1 MYLFSGLSKI
11 LVILFRVLVV
21 LTVLI
26 LVTVNGFTVSA
37 ETQTDSNEPT
47 TNTLSTIFP
56 ACKFADTG
64 VASFLECG
72 SQITFFILVVAI
84 IYAFLKLAYMAINGL
99 LFAGGVSSD
108 FYKMIGE
115 SLRNLVVGILFV
127 GMPVT
132 ILTAID
138 PLAGIINFRF
148 LEELNLGPEARLI
161 EPGEEGVG
169 GRGKGCN
176 DFMYCVVACSN
187 SSNRST
193 CVDTCKNRYS
203 RCQSCF
209 QFVNDQGE
217 IIDKKGFQ
225 ECIVPSP
232 SIPSEEVGGGNLNP
246 SIPSEEVG
254 GGNLDYEGSI
264 LSCGNNQA
272 TIDSNGF
279 VRLAYTPYISQNKQ
293 PDGQKPPAPDKYR
306 NSGCGGASSLMIV
319 EMARP
324 GTFPCLDNQ
333 KLRNFSGDQD
343 HYCLYTYFWQNANY
357 RFVVMDPINRDSLI
371 NNTNSSCQG
380 AFGITSMK
388 NCNQSY
394 HAGRR
399 KFLGFFGLTTE
410 PVGSSAQYFQA
421 IKDNINQGLPLFIS
435 INFTPQLSHIMVIVG
450 YKEETR
456 QILLNDPWQYD
467 NTWGS
472 SRLMVV
478 TLNQNNTGISG
489 YRYSRYPTPSIGYI
503 EKVRKMSGF
512 APVQCNLA

>member
-1 MYLFSGLSKI
+1 MYLFSGLSNI

-21 LTVLI
+21 LSVLI

-37 ETQTDSNEPT
+37 QTQTDSNEPT

-72 SQITFFILVVAI
+72 SQITFFVLVVAI

-148 LEELNLGPEARLI
+148 FEEFNLGPEARLT
-161 EPGEEGVG
+161 EPGEKGLG

-176 DFMYCVVACSN
+176 GFMYCVVACAD

-193 CVDTCKNRYS
+193 CVDACKNRYS
-203 RCQSCF
+203 TCQSCF

-225 ECIVPSP
+225 ECIAPSS
-232 SIPSEEVGGGNLNP
+232 SIPSGGG
-246 SIPSEEVG
+246 VG
-254 GGNLDYEGSI
+254 GGNLDYKGSI
-264 LSCGNNQA
+264 LSCGNNRA
-272 TIDSNGF
+272 ITDSNGF

-293 PDGQKPPAPDKYR
+293 PNGQLAPAPSQYR
-306 NSGCGGASSLMIV
+306 NNGCGGASSLMIV
-319 EMARP
+319 EMSRP

-333 KLRNFSGDQD
+333 KLPNFSGNQD
-343 HYCLYTYFWQNANY
+343 HYCLYTYFWQNGNY
-357 RFVVMDPINRDSLI
+357 EFVLMDSIKSNMR
-371 NNTNSSCQG
+371 NNTNDSCQG

-388 NCNQSY
+388 NCDQSY
-394 HAGRR
+394 HAGRK
-399 KFLGFFGLTTE
+399 KFLEYFGLTTE
-410 PVGSSAQYFQA
+410 RVGSSVQYFQA

-435 INFTPQLSHIMVIVG
+435 INFTPQWSHIMVIVG

-472 SRLMVV
+472 SRLMIV
-478 TLNQNNTGISG
+478 TLTQNDTRISG
-489 YRYSRYPTPSIGYI
+489 YRYRAYPTPSIGYI
-503 EKVRKMSGF
+503 EKVRKMSDF
-512 APVQCNLA
+512 APVQCNPT

>member
-21 LTVLI
+21 LSVLL
-26 LVTVNGFTVSA
+26 LVIVNGFTVSA
-37 ETQTDSNEPT
+37 QTQTDSNEPT

-64 VASFLECG
+64 VASFLECT

-84 IYAFLKLAYMAINGL
+84 IYVFLKLAYTAINGL

-127 GMPVT
+127 GIPVT

-138 PLAGIINFRF
+138 PLARIINFRF
-148 LEELNLGPEARLI
+148 LEEFNLGPEARLI
-161 EPGEEGVG
+161 EPAEKGLG

-176 DFMYCVVACSN
+176 DFMYCVLICAN
-187 SSNRST
+187 SSDRSI

-209 QFVNDQGE
+209 QFINDQGE

-225 ECIVPSP
+225 ACI
-232 SIPSEEVGGGNLNP
+232 IPNSSTLSG
-246 SIPSEEVG
+246 
-254 GGNLDYEGSI
+254 I

-272 TIDSNGF
+272 TTDSNGF

-293 PDGQKPPAPDKYR
+293 PDSQLAPAPERYR
-306 NSGCGGASSLMIV
+306 NSGCGGVSSLMIV
-319 EMARP
+319 EMTRP

-333 KLRNFSGDQD
+333 KLPNFSGDQD
-343 HYCLYTYFWQNANY
+343 HYCLYTYFWQNDNY
-357 RFVVMDPINRDSLI
+357 EFVVMDSIKRDSLI
-371 NNTNSSCQG
+371 NNTNSFCQG

-394 HAGRR
+394 HDGRR
-399 KFLGFFGLTTE
+399 KFLGFFGLTAE
-410 PVGSSAQYFQA
+410 FVDSSAQYFQA

-435 INFTPQLSHIMVIVG
+435 VDFTPQLSHVMVIVG

-467 NTWGS
+467 DTWGS
-472 SRLMVV
+472 SRLMIV
-478 TLNQNNTGISG
+478 TLNQDNTRISG
-489 YRYSRYPTPSIGYI
+489 YRYRAYPTPSIGYI
-503 EKVRKMSGF
+503 DKVRKTSDF
-512 APVQCNLA
+512 TPVQCNSA

>member
-1 MYLFSGLSKI
+1 MYLFSDLSKI

-21 LTVLI
+21 LSVLI

-37 ETQTDSNEPT
+37 QTQTDSNEPT

-64 VASFLECG
+64 VASFLECA

-138 PLAGIINFRF
+138 PLTRIINFRF
-148 LEELNLGPEARLI
+148 LEEFNLGPEARLI
-161 EPGEEGVG
+161 EPGEKGLG
-169 GRGKGCN
+169 GRAKAKGCN
-176 DFMYCVVACSN
+176 GFGFMSCVVACAN
-187 SSNRST
+187 SIDKST
-193 CVDTCKNRYS
+193 CVDTCKNQYS
-203 RCQSCF
+203 GCQSCF
-209 QFVNDQGE
+209 QFVNDRGE
-217 IIDKKGFQ
+217 IDKRGFQ
-225 ECIVPSP
+225 ECIAPSSSVPSGG
-232 SIPSEEVGGGNLNP
+232 VGGGNLNY
-246 SIPSEEVG
+246 
-254 GGNLDYEGSI
+254 NGSI
-264 LSCGNNQA
+264 LSCGNNRA
-272 TIDSNGF
+272 ITDSNGF

-293 PDGQKPPAPDKYR
+293 PNGQLAPAPSQYR
-306 NSGCGGASSLMIV
+306 NNGCGGASSLMIV

-333 KLRNFSGDQD
+333 KLPNFSGDQD

-357 RFVVMDPINRDSLI
+357 QFVAMDSIKSNMM
-371 NNTNSSCQG
+371 NNTNNSCQG

-388 NCNQSY
+388 NCDQSY
-394 HAGRR
+394 HTGRK
-399 KFLGFFGLTTE
+399 KFLEYFGLTTE
-410 PVGSSAQYFQA
+410 SVGSSAQYFQA

-435 INFTPQLSHIMVIVG
+435 INFTPQSSHIMVIVG
-450 YKEETR
+450 YKEGSPR
-456 QILLNDPWQYD
+456 QILLNDPWQFD

-472 SRLMVV
+472 SRLMIV
-478 TLNQNNTGISG
+478 TLSQDNTKISG
-489 YRYSRYPTPSIGYI
+489 YRYSAYPTPSIGYI

-512 APVQCNLA
+512 APVQCDPA

>member
-21 LTVLI
+21 LSVLL
-26 LVTVNGFTVSA
+26 LVIVNGFTVSA
-37 ETQTDSNEPT
+37 QTQTDSNEPT

-64 VASFLECG
+64 VASFLECA

-127 GMPVT
+127 GMPVA
-132 ILTAID
+132 ILTVVD
-138 PLAGIINFRF
+138 PLARVLSFRF

-161 EPGEEGVG
+161 EPGEKGLG

-176 DFMYCVVACSN
+176 DFMYCVLACAN
-187 SSNRST
+187 SGDKPA
-193 CVDTCKNRYS
+193 CVDTCKNQYS

-217 IIDKKGFQ
+217 IDKKGFQ
-225 ECIVPSP
+225 ECIVP
-232 SIPSEEVGGGNLNP
+232 NP
-246 SIPSEEVG
+246 STPSGGVG
-254 GGNLDYEGSI
+254 GGNLDYKGSI

-272 TIDSNGF
+272 TTDSNGF

-293 PDGQKPPAPDKYR
+293 PNGQLTPAPSQYR
-306 NSGCGGASSLMIV
+306 NYGCSGASSLMIV

-333 KLRNFSGDQD
+333 KLPNFSGDQD
-343 HYCLYTYFWQNANY
+343 HYCLYTYFWQNDNY
-357 RFVVMDPINRDSLI
+357 EFVLMDGIKLI
-371 NNTNSSCQG
+371 MKNNKNDSCQG

-388 NCNQSY
+388 NCDQSY
-394 HAGRR
+394 HDGRK
-399 KFLGFFGLTTE
+399 KFLEYFGLTTE
-410 PVGSSAQYFQA
+410 RVGSSAQYFQA

-435 INFTPQLSHIMVIVG
+435 INFTPQSSHIMVIVG
-450 YKEETR
+450 YKEEEETR
-456 QILLNDPWQYD
+456 QILLNDPWQFD

-472 SRLMVV
+472 SRLMIV

-489 YRYSRYPTPSIGYI
+489 YRYRAYPTPSIGYI
-503 EKVRKMSGF
+503 EKVRKKSDF
-512 APVQCNLA
+512 APVQCNSA

>member
-1 MYLFSGLSKI
+1 MYLFSDLSKI

-21 LTVLI
+21 LSVLL

-37 ETQTDSNEPT
+37 QTQTDSDEPP
-47 TNTLSTIFP
+47 TNALSTIFP

-64 VASFLECG
+64 VDSFLECG

-127 GMPVT
+127 GMPVA
-132 ILTAID
+132 ILTVVD
-138 PLAGIINFRF
+138 PLARVLNFRF
-148 LEELNLGPEARLI
+148 LEEFNLGPEAKLI
-161 EPGEEGVG
+161 EPSEKGLG
-169 GRGKGCN
+169 GGKSCN
-176 DFMYCVVACSN
+176 GFMFCVQSCPNN
-187 SSNRST
+187 SDRST
-193 CVDTCKNRYS
+193 CVNICKNQYS

-209 QFVNDQGE
+209 QFINDQGE
-217 IIDKKGFQ
+217 ITDTKGFQ
-225 ECIVPSP
+225 KCITPSP
-232 SIPSEEVGGGNLNP
+232 SKPSEG
-246 SIPSEEVG
+246 VG
-254 GGNLDYEGSI
+254 GGNLDYKGSI

-272 TIDSNGF
+272 TNSNGF
-279 VRLAYTPYISQNKQ
+279 VRLAYTPYISQNKR
-293 PDGQKPPAPDKYR
+293 PDGQTPPAPDRYR
-306 NSGCGGASSLMIV
+306 NNGCGGASSLMIV

-333 KLRNFSGDQD
+333 KLPNFSGDQD

-357 RFVVMDPINRDSLI
+357 QFVLMDSIKMNMI
-371 NNTNSSCQG
+371 NNTNDSCQG

-388 NCNQSY
+388 DCDQSR
-394 HAGRR
+394 HAGRK
-399 KFLGFFGLTTE
+399 KFLEYFGLTTE
-410 PVGSSAQYFQA
+410 PVRNRADYFQA

-435 INFTPQLSHIMVIVG
+435 INFTSQLSHIMVIVG

-472 SRLMVV
+472 SRLMIV

-503 EKVRKMSGF
+503 EKVTKLANF
-512 APVQCNLA
+512 ASVQCNPA